1 MNEIYKIHTCG
12 KTIGNIMTIKYTNF
26 KNMFTSR
33 VRLGCQDYWE
43 KHGYGANTQRTF
55 FAVHK
60 VGTQA
65 GCYQFLFIQALYF
78 L

>member
-33 VRLGCQDYWE
+33 VRLGCQTI
-43 KHGYGANTQRTF
+43 GRSMGMVLIQRTF
-55 FAVHK
+55 FAVHE

-65 GCYQFLFIQALYF
+65 GFYQFLFIQALYF